1 MKPRQ
6 KPSFVRYASVAGPD
20 NVSRSSAVSASF
32 APFVRVLKKLV
43 RVLKKKLKTTLD
55 RPTEL
60 R

>member
-6 KPSFVRYASVAGPD
+6 TKPKSSFVRYAGVAGPD

-32 APFVRVLKKLV
+32 APLV

>member
-1 MKPRQ
+1 MKLRQ
-6 KPSFVRYASVAGPD
+6 TKPKPSFGRYASVDGPD
-20 NVSRSSAVSASF
+20 NVSRSSAVLASF
-32 APFVRVLKKLV
+32 APFV